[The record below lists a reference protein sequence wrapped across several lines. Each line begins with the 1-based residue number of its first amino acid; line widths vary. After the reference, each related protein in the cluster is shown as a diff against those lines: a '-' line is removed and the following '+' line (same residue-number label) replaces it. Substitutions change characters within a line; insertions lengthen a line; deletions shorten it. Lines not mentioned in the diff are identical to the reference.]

1 MAAFSCSATVRS
13 SACPRTVTRQGTS
26 RCGSRL
32 DGGEI
37 VLAADAC
44 YFCQTLRER
53 RLPRYVHDRE
63 AMLASLDRL
72 EALEKGGARLFFG
85 HDPEFWRSVPQAPAV
100 MR

>member
-1 MAAFSCSATVRS
+1 MRI
-13 SACPRTVTRQGTS
+13 
-26 RCGSRL
+26 RL

-63 AMLASLDRL
+63 AKLASLDRL
-72 EALEKGGARLFFG
+72 EALENGGARIFFG
-85 HDPEFWRSVPQAPAV
+85 HDPEFWRSVPQAPAAI
-100 MR
+100 R